1 MRLTKD
7 DCEATPSARRGVE
20 IELGAASDT
29 HAVGKG
35 ENSALRTN
43 TRRERK
49 MGKGKH
55 QGGGRARSAEEIEA
69 DEGAPAKDD
78 RKFGGRG
85 VGGQSATAGM
95 MPPSSSEEESEEEE
109 EETQQRGLGG
119 QSATAG
125 MLPPN
130 SSDEEEEAAPAP
142 KSKKGKEPAAPE
154 LTRKEREQ
162 LEAQKEAEAGPDPET
177 MRKDMERLALIKKRR
192 EDQAAK
198 RVETDG
204 WDRMK
209 PLSADNHPPGTTWPP
224 PS

>member
-1 MRLTKD
+1 
-7 DCEATPSARRGVE
+7 
-20 IELGAASDT
+20 
-29 HAVGKG
+29 
-35 ENSALRTN
+35 
-43 TRRERK
+43 

-109 EETQQRGLGG
+109 ETQQRGLGG

-142 KSKKGKEPAAPE
+142 KSKKTKKPWTGKDGKFDMTKYQKLYRKRPSVIDKEKARQPE
-154 LTRKEREQ
+154 KEKARRPPRGDYKQIWELLNFEKRK
-162 LEAQKEAEAGPDPET
+162 QKRKTQKRKQKKKTNAG
-177 MRKDMERLALIKKRR
+177 A
-192 EDQAAK
+192 
-198 RVETDG
+198 
-204 WDRMK
+204 
-209 PLSADNHPPGTTWPP
+209 
-224 PS
+224 

>member
-1 MRLTKD
+1 
-7 DCEATPSARRGVE
+7 
-20 IELGAASDT
+20 
-29 HAVGKG
+29 
-35 ENSALRTN
+35 
-43 TRRERK
+43 

-95 MPPSSSEEESEEEE
+95 IPPSSSEEESEEEE

>member
-1 MRLTKD
+1 
-7 DCEATPSARRGVE
+7 
-20 IELGAASDT
+20 
-29 HAVGKG
+29 
-35 ENSALRTN
+35 
-43 TRRERK
+43 

-95 MPPSSSEEESEEEE
+95 MPPSSSEEESGEE

-142 KSKKGKEPAAPE
+142 PKSKKGKEPAGARA
-154 LTRKEREQ
+154 TR
-162 LEAQKEAEAGPDPET
+162 GFP
-177 MRKDMERLALIKKRR
+177 LAF
-192 EDQAAK
+192 
-198 RVETDG
+198 
-204 WDRMK
+204 
-209 PLSADNHPPGTTWPP
+209 PLAPP
-224 PS
+224 PALTACAAATGV